1 MSTKQMA
8 AEIPAQPAP
17 NHDALNALLGTV
29 VSEMGAASNAA
40 LVILGDELGLFET
53 LARIGPATSAEIAK
67 ATQTHERYV
76 REWLSAQA
84 ASRYVTYD
92 AAADKFLLTIEQAMA
107 FARQDSPADV
117 MGGFQALRAAY
128 SGIDRLKKAFTSGK
142 GVGWGEHCN
151 CLFCGT
157 DRLFRAG
164 YSANLIA
171 NWLPALT
178 GAVSRLSHGGRV
190 ADIGCGHGSSSRI
203 IAQAF
208 PQSQVYGFD
217 VHEPSIECAR
227 KDADGIANVRFAVA
241 DARNWPGEDYDLV
254 CMFDSLHDMG
264 DPVGAARY
272 ARARLAKDGVLMLV
286 EPMAGDSLS
295 DNINPVGRLFYSAS
309 THYCVP
315 GSLSQDVGV
324 ALGAQAGEKRL
335 TEVLKEAGFT
345 RVRRAAETPFNIIL
359 EARA

>member
-1 MSTKQMA
+1 MTKQMT
-8 AEIPAQPAP
+8 AELPAQPAP
-17 NHDALNALLGTV
+17 NLDVLNALLGSV

-40 LVILGDELGLFET
+40 LVILGGDLGLFET
-53 LARIGPATSAEIAK
+53 LARIGPATPGELAK

-84 ASRYVTYD
+84 ASGFIAYN
-92 AAADKFLLTIEQAMA
+92 AATGKFEMTPEQAMV
-107 FARQDSPADV
+107 FVEDGPANV
-117 MGGFQALRAAY
+117 TGGFQALAAAY
-128 SGIDRLKKAFTSGK
+128 AGVDRLKKAFKSGA

-164 YSANLIA
+164 YNAHLIA
-171 NWLPALT
+171 DWLPALT
-178 GAVSRLSHGGRV
+178 GVVDKLQRGGKV

-208 PQSQVYGFD
+208 PKATVHAFD

-227 KDADGIANVRFAVA
+227 RDAAGISNLRFDVA
-241 DARNWPGEDYDLV
+241 DARSWPGEDFDLV
-254 CMFDSLHDMG
+254 CMFDALHDMG
-264 DPVGAARY
+264 DPVGAARH
-272 ARARLAKDGVLMLV
+272 ARTKLATDGAIMLV
-286 EPMAGDSLS
+286 EPRAGDSLS
-295 DNINPVGRLFYSAS
+295 DNLNPVGRLFYAAS

-315 GSLSQDVGV
+315 GSMSQDVGL
-324 ALGAQAGEKRL
+324 ALGAQAGEKQL

-345 RVRRAAETPFNIIL
+345 RIRRASETPFNIIL

>member
-1 MSTKQMA
+1 MSRQMT
-8 AEIPAQPAP
+8 AELPAQTAP
-17 NHDALNALLGTV
+17 DLDTLNALLGTV
-29 VSEMGAASNAA
+29 VNEMGAASNAA

-53 LARIGPATSAEIAK
+53 LTRIGPATPAELAK
-67 ATQTHERYV
+67 ETGTLERYI

-84 ASRYVTYD
+84 ASGYVTYN
-92 AAADKFLLTIEQAMA
+92 AAAGKFLMTPEQAMV
-107 FARQDSPADV
+107 FAHDSPANV
-117 MGGFQALRAAY
+117 TGGFQALAAAY
-128 SGIDRLKKAFTSGK
+128 AGVDRLKKAFRSGK

-164 YSANLIA
+164 YGAHLIA
-171 NWLPALT
+171 DWLPALT
-178 GAVSRLSHGGRV
+178 GVVDKLARGGKV

-208 PQSQVYGFD
+208 PKAVIYGFD

-227 KDADGIANVRFAVA
+227 RDAAGIANVRFGVA
-241 DARNWPGEDYDLV
+241 DARNWPGEGFDLV

-272 ARARLAKDGVLMLV
+272 ARSKLAKDGALMLV
-286 EPMAGDSLS
+286 EPMAGDSLA
-295 DNINPVGRLFYSAS
+295 DNLNPVSRLFYAAS

-315 GSLSQDVGV
+315 GSISQDIGL

-335 TEVLKEAGFT
+335 TEVLKEAGF
-345 RVRRAAETPFNIIL
+345 RQVRRAAETPFNIIL

>member
-1 MSTKQMA
+1 MSRQMTS
-8 AEIPAQPAP
+8 EIPAQTEP
-17 NHDALNALLGTV
+17 NLDALNALLGTV

-40 LVILGDELGLFET
+40 LVILGDDLGLFEA
-53 LARIGPATSAEIAK
+53 LARIGPATPAELARE
-67 ATQTHERYV
+67 TGTHERYL

-84 ASRYVTYD
+84 ASGYVTWNS
-92 AAADKFLLTIEQAMA
+92 ATRKFLLTVEQQMA

-117 MGGFQALRAAY
+117 MGGFQALRAAFA
-128 SGIDRLKKAFTSGK
+128 GVDRLKEAFRSGE

-164 YSANLIA
+164 YGAHLVTD
-171 NWLPALT
+171 WLPALS
-178 GAVSRLSHGGRV
+178 GVVDRLERGGKV

-208 PQSQVYGFD
+208 PKTQVVGFD
-217 VHEPSIECAR
+217 VHGPSIDCAR
-227 KDADGIANVRFAVA
+227 KDAAGIPNVRFEIA
-241 DARNWPGEDYDLV
+241 DARSWPGGEFDLV

-264 DPVGAARY
+264 DPVGAARH
-272 ARARLAKDGVLMLV
+272 ARKRLAENGVLMLV
-286 EPMAGDSLS
+286 EPRAGDSLS
-295 DNINPVGRLFYSAS
+295 ENINPVGRLFYAAS

-315 GSLSQDVGV
+315 GSLSQDVGL

-335 TEVLKEAGFT
+335 AEVLKEAGFT
-345 RVRRAAETPFNIIL
+345 RIRRASETPFNILL
-359 EARA
+359 EARP